1 MENNGP
7 YPPAGDPGQPGSN
20 PQPGWAP
27 EWASPGT
34 PPGGGPPPGQ
44 GAPYPGGPY
53 PGPGMSPPGPATPPP
68 FAQPGYPQPGY
79 PQPGYPQPPNP
90 GWPQGPQQPG
100 FGGPGMQPP
109 PKRSHTGLI
118 IGGLVG
124 GGVLVVALVVV
135 VLLVAGAFSPDP
147 KAEAVKKLGTAA
159 TKLSSARGLKFHG
172 TVASASDTLDG
183 DFKVTAAGRTSASA
197 TWGGN
202 KVDLLALDDKLFVK
216 GNTSF
221 WSTQASYTPKW
232 DYIDGN
238 RWGRLASY
246 NFTFDFKQ
254 NLSPAS
260 LAQKLRQVSKLSI
273 TSQTKTSV
281 GGTAA
286 TKVVTYSAT
295 YYVSNDGRLLR
306 VEGNSYPRYAVDVT
320 QLNSG
325 DATSDLRTGVTALRD
340 SFDSSRT
347 ASIDKVRFGTCNT
360 SSCTIFT
367 KVWST
372 GVSTSPV
379 PVNVFTTISSQ
390 KAKAGTHYG
399 DCSTTGTVTSY
410 TAIEVSCTVSGG
422 DWPKA
427 HGGGGSWAH
436 SDAYT
441 AGASSTEIQTM
452 LDGISRE

>member
-1 MENNGP
+1 
-7 YPPAGDPGQPGSN
+7 
-20 PQPGWAP
+20 
-27 EWASPGT
+27 
-34 PPGGGPPPGQ
+34 
-44 GAPYPGGPY
+44 
-53 PGPGMSPPGPATPPP
+53 
-68 FAQPGYPQPGY
+68 
-79 PQPGYPQPPNP
+79 
-90 GWPQGPQQPG
+90 
-100 FGGPGMQPP
+100 MQPP

-135 VLLVAGAFSPDP
+135 VLIVAGAFSSDP

-172 TVASASDTLDG
+172 TVASTSDTLDG

-202 KVDLLALDDKLFVK
+202 KVDLLSLDDKLFVK

-246 NFTFDFKQ
+246 NFSFDFKR
-254 NLSPAS
+254 NLASPS

-286 TKVVTYSAT
+286 LKVVTYGTT
-295 YYVSNDGRLLR
+295 YYVSSEGSSRLLR
-306 VEGNSYPRYAVDVT
+306 IESTSYPQFAVDVSE
-320 QLNSG
+320 LSSS
-325 DATSDLRTGVTALRD
+325 DASSDLRTGVTALKD
-340 SFDSSRT
+340 SFDSSKN
-347 ASIDKVRFGTCNT
+347 ASIEKVRFGTCT
-360 SSCTIFT
+360 TPSCTIFT

-372 GVSTSPV
+372 GVSSAPV
-379 PVNVFTTISSQ
+379 PVTVFTTITSQ
-390 KAKAGTHYG
+390 KGKAGTHYG
-399 DCSTTGTVTSY
+399 DCSTTGTVTGY
-410 TAIEVSCTVSGG
+410 TAIEVSCTVSGA
-422 DWPKA
+422 DWLKA
-427 HGGGGSWAH
+427 KGGGGSWAH
-436 SDAYT
+436 SDAFT
-441 AGASSTEIQTM
+441 VGASGAEIQTM